1 MGVTKTDFMR
11 GMQCPKMLWLD
22 KHRPEEKVIPPEI
35 QEKLDAGN
43 DFGDKAMSIFGDYV
57 EVTSFKP
64 NGFLDYKAMIEKT
77 KACLEDDVGVICEGS
92 FTYYNN
98 FCSVDILRKVEGG
111 YELYEVK
118 NSPEV
123 KEQFVQDLAFQRY
136 LVTRC
141 GVKITK
147 CFIIYHGE
155 DEENPFV
162 IEEVTNRVREYY
174 KWIDENIW
182 RLGKI
187 KFQKEEIERPMGE
200 HCCTPYEC
208 WYIGYCSK
216 KEKGEN
222 YGL

>member
-43 DFGDKAMSIFGDYV
+43 EFGDKAMAIFGEYV
-57 EVTSFKP
+57 EVTTFKTS
-64 NGFLDYKAMIEKT
+64 GALDYKAMIEKT
-77 KACLEDDVGVICEGS
+77 KECLDEGVGVICEGS

-98 FCSVDILRKVEGG
+98 FCAVDILRKVEGG

-136 LVTRC
+136 LVARC
-141 GVKITK
+141 GVKIVK
-147 CFIIYHGE
+147 CFVIYHGE

-162 IEEVTNRVREYY
+162 IEEVTARVREYY
-174 KWIDENIW
+174 KWIDDNIW

-200 HCCTPYEC
+200 HCCSPYEC
-208 WYIGYCSK
+208 WYINYCSK
-216 KEKGEN
+216 KEKE